1 MLEKVGD
8 KVYFKAIG
16 HNSVMAAPIPEEDG
30 YYYYNNFEMSGKIA
44 ASGNINS
51 LLEENE
57 ETARTM
63 SLASKDFCYA

>member
-1 MLEKVGD
+1 
-8 KVYFKAIG
+8 
-16 HNSVMAAPIPEEDG
+16 MAAPIPEEAG
-30 YYYYNNFEMSGKIA
+30 VYIYNNFEMNGKIA

-63 SLASKDFCYA
+63 SLANRDFCYD